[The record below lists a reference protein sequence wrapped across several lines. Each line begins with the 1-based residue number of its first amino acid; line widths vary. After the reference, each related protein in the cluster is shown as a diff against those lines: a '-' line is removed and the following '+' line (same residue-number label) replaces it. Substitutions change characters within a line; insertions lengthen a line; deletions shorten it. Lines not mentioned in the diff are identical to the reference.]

1 MRTHQ
6 FYVSIDPLYVRK
18 PIQWLKES
26 YVQAIMP
33 LFWQELGNIH
43 FFLEGALLCWTEF
56 KEQGGPKQRMMDEP
70 RVPLFG
76 DEISVEEGRGDK
88 GEAKKNTKKY
98 KYNANTIQIQSH
110 VQTH

>member
-1 MRTHQ
+1 
-6 FYVSIDPLYVRK
+6 
-18 PIQWLKES
+18 
-26 YVQAIMP
+26 
-33 LFWQELGNIH
+33 
-43 FFLEGALLCWTEF
+43 
-56 KEQGGPKQRMMDEP
+56 MMDEP

-76 DEISVEEGRGDK
+76 EEISVEEGRGDK